1 MQIFEGEYLQDRE
14 KGSCG
19 CKFLKESIC
28 KIEKREVADANFE
41 GEYLQAIGKAN
52 CGCIFLQINRKKHLQ
67 EHLTSRC
74 RYNSSKKGIC
84 KSI

>member
-19 CKFLKESIC
+19 CKFLQESIC
-28 KIEKREVADANFE
+28 KIEKREVADANFCRRVSASRE
-41 GEYLQAIGKAN
+41 KTS

-67 EHLTSRC
+67 EQLTS
-74 RYNSSKKGIC
+74 
-84 KSI
+84 